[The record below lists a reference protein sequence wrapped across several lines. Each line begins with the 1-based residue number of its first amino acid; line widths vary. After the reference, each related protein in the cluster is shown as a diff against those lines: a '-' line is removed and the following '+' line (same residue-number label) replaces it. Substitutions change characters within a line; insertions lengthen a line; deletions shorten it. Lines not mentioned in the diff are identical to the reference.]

1 MAYSR
6 ARRLAQLLSSD
17 GKVGASKIP
26 ESAVD
31 SPQLVDGSIDTA
43 HLSDNAITL
52 AKMAGV
58 ARGKIIIGDSSGNP
72 VALAVGTSGQALVSD
87 GTDTA
92 WGAGGKS
99 TGEIQDIVGG
109 MVTGNDETDD
119 APTVTYDSSAKK
131 LDLVGKTVES
141 VLRVVGRGTL
151 PSAYVNV
158 PVSDTKISVA
168 ARSGTILVGGVQV
181 PVRFNAGVV
190 SRA

>member
-17 GKVGASKIP
+17 GNVATGKIP
-26 ESAVD
+26 AEAVD
-31 SPQLVDGSIDTA
+31 SDQYVDGSIDTA

-72 VALAVGTSGQALVSD
+72 TALAVGTSGQALVSD

-109 MVTGNDETDD
+109 MVTGNDETSD
-119 APTVTYDSSAKK
+119 APTVTYDDTTKK

-141 VLRVVGRGTL
+141 ILRVVGRGTL
-151 PSAYVNV
+151 PGAYVNV
-158 PVSDTKISVA
+158 PVNDTKISVA
-168 ARSGTILVGGVQV
+168 ARSGTILVGGVSV
-181 PVRFNAGVV
+181 PVRFNAGVI

>member
-6 ARRLAQLLSSD
+6 ARRLAQLLSTD
-17 GKVGASKIP
+17 GTVAVGKIP
-26 ESAVD
+26 ANAID
-31 SPQLVDGSIDTA
+31 SDAFVDGSIDTA
-43 HLSDNAITL
+43 HLADDAITL
-52 AKMAGV
+52 AKLAGV

-72 VALAVGTSGQALVSD
+72 SALAVGTSGQALVSD

-99 TGEIQDIVGG
+99 TGEIQDIVVG

-141 VLRVVGRGTL
+141 ILRVVGRGTL

>member
-17 GKVGASKIP
+17 GTVAVGKIP
-26 ESAVD
+26 ANAID
-31 SPQLVDGSIDTA
+31 SDAFVDGSIDTV
-43 HLSDNAITL
+43 HLADDAITL

-72 VALAVGTSGQALVSD
+72 TALAVGTSGQALVSD

-109 MVTGNDETDD
+109 MVTGNDESDD

-141 VLRVVGRGTL
+141 ILRVVGRGTI
-151 PSAYVNV
+151 PSSYVNV
-158 PVSDTKISVA
+158 PVSDQKVSVI

-190 SRA
+190 SRT